1 MRRETVLCVAFV
13 GLLLPT
19 TAAAQIPMPSG
30 IPNPFDE
37 HSTSGAKKPGA
48 RKADPVT
55 AAQSR
60 VDGLKAQ
67 LQAVRE
73 LSNWA
78 STTNS
83 ELSKLYSDSLA
94 NLVQAQVAIYKAK
107 GQAGPRYEE
116 PKGFEVEPAIVTAS
130 SSAPSYTPYTVQTVA
145 PDNFYIHVK
154 AQFPDEWVK
163 ERKGL
168 NVSYQIYSE
177 QYLPMATTYQNTTN
191 AVFRI
196 YTYSNSVTHKNLT
209 FWARVQGVSL
219 PPGRYFVSTVIATNS
234 WPRDA
239 LVSLN
244 MFRVEGKLPSAVK
257 VLTPHYAEWY
267 SAYGKPKLVLN
278 DAKATVKGK
287 AITISGSYTRE
298 EFAKGQQPVFIE
310 AVAESSD
317 NKVVVLRQAQP
328 LAKAK
333 QTFGGKAYTVA
344 DHGLSPG
351 TYTLRI
357 RAMTEH
363 PSSDS
368 KWAYL
373 TGSRGEKT
381 VQITIP

>member
-1 MRRETVLCVAFV
+1 MRRETLLCVALA
-13 GLLLPT
+13 GLLPA

-37 HSTSGAKKPGA
+37 HSTSGGKKPAAGK
-48 RKADPVT
+48 KADPVT

-94 NLVQAQVAIYKAK
+94 NLVQAQAAIYKAK

-116 PKGFEVEPAIVTAS
+116 PKGFEVEPAIITTS
-130 SSAPSYTPYTVQTVA
+130 SSAPSYTPYSVQTVP

-163 ERKGL
+163 EKKGL
-168 NVSYQIYSE
+168 NVNYQIYSE

-209 FWARVQGVSL
+209 FWARVQGVAL

-239 LVSLN
+239 QVSLN
-244 MFRVEGKLPSAVK
+244 MFRVEGKLPAGVK
-257 VLTPHYAEWY
+257 TLPPHYSDWY
-267 SAYGKPKLVLN
+267 SAYKPKLVLS

-287 AITISGSYTRE
+287 AISVSGAYTRE
-298 EFAKGQQPVFIE
+298 EFAKGQPPVYIE
-310 AVAESSD
+310 AVAEGSD
-317 NKVVVLRQAQP
+317 NKVVVLRQVQP
-328 LAKAK
+328 LTKAK
-333 QTFGGKAYTVA
+333 QTFGGKAFTVA
-344 DHGLSPG
+344 DHGLAAG

-357 RAMTEH
+357 RVMTEH

-368 KWAYL
+368 KYAYL